1 MACKKKGQFKAISI
15 NLNYQHVNGMTNF
28 DLENWSKIHARLIDT
43 LMSKK
48 TTTESHKEDCE
59 FSHHKELPLHFPFKQ
74 LLKLEL

>member
-1 MACKKKGQFKAISI
+1 M
-15 NLNYQHVNGMTNF
+15 NVRDVNGMTHF
-28 DLENWSKIHARLIDT
+28 DLENWSKIHVRLLDT
-43 LMSKK
+43 LMSKTK